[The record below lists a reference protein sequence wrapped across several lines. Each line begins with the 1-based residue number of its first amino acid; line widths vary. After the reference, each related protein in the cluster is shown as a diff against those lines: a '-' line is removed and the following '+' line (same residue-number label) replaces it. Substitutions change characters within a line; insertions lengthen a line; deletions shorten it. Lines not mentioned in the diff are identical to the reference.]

1 MISESLTVEK
11 IINKIC
17 LHANHHETFL
27 FFFGELYSF
36 LTKFNTDSSNKLD
49 VYSFEDFIGFS
60 ITISKKLFESFSDN
74 GRNVSL
80 YKFCKNM
87 VTLYFYNND
96 IDDKIYQ
103 VFNYFDYQKN
113 GIILVDDI
121 KTIFNHFNILYS
133 GQKES
138 LNPIMNKW
146 SKYQRFDR
154 REFRR
159 FIKNENSDIL
169 TLFYLFFNHYRNISQ
184 ELINFFDEMFKNNI
198 SERSEEH
205 SIYNWKLYSPSQELI
220 NFIKENFSYLFE
232 YEITTNENED
242 LTELNEFEKEFS
254 NLKNKIIDNS
264 ETFKFLK
271 KPINKNKFE
280 IINQSYIQPHLELSG
295 KKTTISNFNSEKKKI
310 KFQTTL
316 KIDSEFNDNNIKEN
330 IYIIYLYF
338 KGKIRQYVIKL
349 VKECLII
356 FNSDTDF
363 NSNTFI
369 EMFYISN
376 AYIKKKSK
384 IIIRNHLFYS
394 IEITFNFG
402 YSSYYFILLFT
413 CKNSRNKFKDEMK
426 KLIKKKN
433 IKDFY
438 HVNKKEKNSILK
450 VCINKQDK
458 KKYFVKIIEK
468 DYTKLEKISY
478 YRIEKD
484 KYNILKKIN
493 HENIVK
499 CYDTF
504 ETKEYLYLIYEY
516 TNKGN
521 LIYFI
526 EKNKNLDSM
535 KIENILS
542 QLIEGIKCIR
552 TYGLIPNDLN
562 PDNIMI
568 QKEDNELKVKII
580 NFNLIKIINPHE
592 GNYKAI
598 QSVYYNSSD
607 LVFKLKNNIKIGVWN
622 LGIISHYLS
631 NSLNFV
637 LDSTQTITVEHIDN
651 TPVKINNLN
660 ISTSQIIKEK
670 KKINIINPF
679 INQ

>member
-11 IINKIC
+11 IISKVC
-17 LHANHHETFL
+17 LHANYHETFL

-36 LTKFNTDSSNKLD
+36 LTKFNTDLSKKLD
-49 VYSFEDFIGFS
+49 IYSFEDFIGFS

-74 GRNVSL
+74 GKNVSL

-96 IDDKIYQ
+96 IDEKIYQ

-113 GIILVDDI
+113 GYILVDDI

-154 REFRR
+154 REFLR

-169 TLFYLFFNHYRNISQ
+169 TLFYLFFNHFRKISQ
-184 ELINFFDEMFKNNI
+184 ELINFFDEIFKNNL
-198 SERSEEH
+198 SESSEEY
-205 SIYNWKLYSPSQELI
+205 SIYNCKIYSPSLELI
-220 NFIKENFSYLFE
+220 TFIKDNFSYLFE
-232 YEITTNENED
+232 YEIATNENED
-242 LTELNEFEKEFS
+242 LIELNKFEKELS
-254 NLKNKIIDNS
+254 NLKDKIIDNS

-271 KPINKNKFE
+271 KSIYKNKLE
-280 IINQSYIQPHLELSG
+280 IISQSYIQPHIELSG
-295 KKTTISNFNSEKKKI
+295 KKTTISNFNSEKKKM

-316 KIDSEFNDNNIKEN
+316 KLNSDFNDSNIKEN
-330 IYIIYLYF
+330 IYIIYICF

-394 IEITFNFG
+394 IELTINFG
-402 YSSYYFILLFT
+402 YSSYYFNLLFK
-413 CKNSRNKFKDEMK
+413 CKNLRNKFKEEIK
-426 KLIKKKN
+426 KLIKKRK
-433 IKDFY
+433 IKDIY
-438 HVNKKEKNSILK
+438 YLNKKEKNSIIK

>member
-27 FFFGELYSF
+27 FFFDELYSF

-146 SKYQRFDR
+146 LKYQRFDR

-242 LTELNEFEKEFS
+242 LTELNKFEKELS
-254 NLKNKIIDNS
+254 NLKDKIIDNS

-330 IYIIYLYF
+330 TYIIYLYF

-369 EMFYISN
+369 EMFYIKN

-384 IIIRNHLFYS
+384 KIFGNHLFYS

-438 HVNKKEKNSILK
+438 HLNKKEKNSILK

-458 KKYFVKIIEK
+458 KKYFVKILEK
-468 DYTKLEKISY
+468 DYSKQVKILY
-478 YRIEKD
+478 YRNEKD
-484 KYNILKKIN
+484 KFNILKKIN

-499 CYDTF
+499 CYDNF

-516 TNKGN
+516 SNKGN
-521 LIYFI
+521 LIQFI
-526 EKNKNLDSM
+526 EENKNLDSM

-542 QLIEGIKCIR
+542 QLIEGIKYIR
-552 TYGLIPNDLN
+552 TYGLIPNDLD

-568 QKEDNELKVKII
+568 QNDDNEIKVKIF
-580 NFNLIKIINPHE
+580 NFSLIKIINPHE
-592 GNYKAI
+592 GNYKSI

-637 LDSTQTITVEHIDN
+637 LDSTQTITVENIN
-651 TPVKINNLN
+651 NSPVKINHLK